1 MKMSR
6 EEFER
11 RKAEG
16 EESNRLFRERVAR
29 MQADLEDK
37 RCAEAEARRSTRRRR
52 LFLFR

>member
-16 EESNRLFRERVAR
+16 EESNRLFFERVAR
-29 MQADLEDK
+29 MKADL
-37 RCAEAEARRSTRRRR
+37 AEQRRTEAARSARRRR
-52 LFLFR
+52 FFLFR

>member
-16 EESNRLFRERVAR
+16 EESNRLFLERVER
-29 MQADLEDK
+29 MKADLAQK
-37 RCAEAEARRSTRRRR
+37 RRAEARRAPRRRR
-52 LFLFR
+52 FFLFR

>member
-16 EESNRLFRERVAR
+16 AESIRRLEERVAR
-29 MQADLEDK
+29 MKADLEAK
-37 RCAEAEARRSTRRRR
+37 RRAEADRSTRRKRF
-52 LFLFR
+52 FLFR